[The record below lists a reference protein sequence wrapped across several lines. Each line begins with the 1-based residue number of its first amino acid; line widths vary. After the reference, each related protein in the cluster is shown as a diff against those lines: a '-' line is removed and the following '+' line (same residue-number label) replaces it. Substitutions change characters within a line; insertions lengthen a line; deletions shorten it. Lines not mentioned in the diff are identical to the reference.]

1 MNTCYPYNSVVH
13 AVRAAGNSPWGSPP
27 SKGGNSSKGKGGSSG
42 QGKAKP
48 AGDSKKSK
56 ASGKSS
62 GDALKKPKGSTS
74 GQGFAPK
81 PQVQPSTHVHK
92 ITPPLTPQMLVS
104 AVAASA

>member
-1 MNTCYPYNSVVH
+1 LKDCYPYPAVVY
-13 AVRAAGNSPWGSPP
+13 AVCAAGNSPWGSPP
-27 SKGGNSSKGKGGSSG
+27 SKGSNNNKGGSSG

-56 ASGKSS
+56 AAGKSS
-62 GDALKKPKGSTS
+62 RDAVKKPKSSTS

-81 PQVQPSTHVHK
+81 PQVQPPTTVYK